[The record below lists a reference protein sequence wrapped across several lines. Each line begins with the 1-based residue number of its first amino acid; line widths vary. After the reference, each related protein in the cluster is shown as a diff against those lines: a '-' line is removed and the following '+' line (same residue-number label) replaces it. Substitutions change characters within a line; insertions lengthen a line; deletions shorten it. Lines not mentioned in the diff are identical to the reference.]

1 MREERLL
8 EVLGALA
15 SGGASVEETLKRL
28 RGLPFEE
35 VGGWAVLDT
44 HRGLRCGFAEV
55 VLAEGKRPE
64 QCAELARRL
73 TEQGDAFLITRA
85 DPERARAVLAAV
97 PEAEWH
103 EPSRLVRW
111 LPEGVPAPDERLGR
125 VAVVSAGTADQPVAE
140 EAALTLETMGIAVE
154 RIYDVGVAG
163 LHRLL
168 ARRQGLEEAAVVIVV
183 AGMEGALPSV
193 VGGLISRPVIAVP
206 TSVGYGV
213 GAGGLAA
220 LAGMLT
226 SCASGVTVVNI
237 DNGFGAGYA
246 AARILKSGGP
256 APAAAEGNAP

>member
-1 MREERLL
+1 VREEHLL
-8 EVLGALA
+8 ELLGALA
-15 SGGASVEETLKRL
+15 SGDASVEETLKRL

-35 VGGWAVLDT
+35 VWDWAVLDT

-55 VLAEGKRPE
+55 ILAEGKRPE

-73 TEQGDAFLITRA
+73 KEQGDPFLITRA
-85 DPERARAVLAAV
+85 DPERARAVRAAV

-103 EPSRLVRW
+103 EIARIVRW
-111 LPEGVPAPDERLGR
+111 LPGGKPESIEGGER

-154 RIYDVGVAG
+154 RVYDVGIAG

-168 ARRQGLEEAAVVIVV
+168 ARREVLQEAAVVIVA

-246 AARILKSGGP
+246 AARILKSRAP
-256 APAAAEGNAP
+256 APAAAGGSAP